1 MNTRKGLILLAS
13 LVLLSFQSISQT
25 VTRIDT
31 NYIFLEAKIARLIV
45 LDLEEL
51 DLLRQETSIH
61 TDMMAKLQS
70 QVLLQH
76 DVISAKDSKIEN
88 LNKIIKEKDV
98 LIEISEKEK
107 TVLKSKIKKSYLIGA
122 LSGGAISTLLF
133 LLR

>member
-1 MNTRKGLILLAS
+1 MNTRKGLILLVS

-31 NYIFLEAKIARLIV
+31 SYIFLEAKIARLIV

-51 DLLRQETSIH
+51 DLLRQETFIH

-70 QVLLQH
+70 QVLLQR